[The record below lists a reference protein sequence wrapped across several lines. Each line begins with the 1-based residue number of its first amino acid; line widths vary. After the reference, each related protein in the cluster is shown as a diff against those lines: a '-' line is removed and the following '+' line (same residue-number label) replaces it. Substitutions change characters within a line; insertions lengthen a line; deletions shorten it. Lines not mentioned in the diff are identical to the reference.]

1 MPGIKISWRHGK
13 RRAANAIY
21 NGGGILIIVVIILKK
36 QCVTYGALALAG
48 WLLCCEVL
56 PSTVWA
62 AGISEAGNPII
73 PVQINTTIIQAE
85 VVSSPDKLLLGLG
98 GRRKLDRGTGMLFT
112 MPTLEVQEF
121 CMRGM
126 LIPLD
131 IIWISRG
138 RVVGFHE
145 NLAPTDQ
152 GLFLSPGPADL
163 VLEVPSGFVKSA
175 GLRAGDR
182 VEFPE

>member
-1 MPGIKISWRHGK
+1 
-13 RRAANAIY
+13 
-21 NGGGILIIVVIILKK
+21 LKK
-36 QCVTYGALALAG
+36 NCFKYGALALAG
-48 WLLCCEVL
+48 WLLFCEVL
-56 PSTVWA
+56 PSTVRA

-73 PVQINTTIIQAE
+73 PVQVNKTIVQAE

-98 GRRKLDRGTGMLFT
+98 GRRQLARGTGMLFI

-131 IIWISRG
+131 IIWISRD

-163 VLEVPSGFVKSA
+163 VLEVPAGFVKSA